1 MFQLL
6 KKKMKYQTRL
16 HSIDPLPTQNIHVK
30 MKKCDPP
37 RELNQAILQI

>member
-6 KKKMKYQTRL
+6 KKKYQTRL

-37 RELNQAILQI
+37 RELNHAILQI